1 MINFRP
7 NYFIM
12 KKSILTV
19 LFLSLT
25 LVFAVSCR
33 DVDDKDSAQEEEV
46 EALIEEAD
54 NVEVKEDKVKLES
67 PDGSETKVKYD
78 ENGEIEKVKTDD
90 NS

>member
-25 LVFAVSCR
+25 LVFAVGCR

>member
-1 MINFRP
+1 
-7 NYFIM
+7 M
-12 KKSILTV
+12 KKSILSI

-33 DVDDKDSAQEEEV
+33 DVDDKETAQEEEV
-46 EALIEEAD
+46 EALIEDAD
-54 NVEVKEDKVKLES
+54 NVEVKEDKLKLES
-67 PDGSETKVKYD
+67 PDGSEIKVKYD

>member
-1 MINFRP
+1 
-7 NYFIM
+7 M
-12 KKSILTV
+12 KKSVLTV

-33 DVDDKDSAQEEEV
+33 DVDDKETAQEEKV

-67 PDGSETKVKYD
+67 PDGSQTKVKYD

>member
-1 MINFRP
+1 MTNL
-7 NYFIM
+7 M
-12 KKSILTV
+12 KSYILV
-19 LFLSLT
+19 L
-25 LVFAVSCR
+25 LVAIAFTSCR
-33 DVDDKDSAQEEEV
+33 DVDNEQSAQEEKV
-46 EALIEEAD
+46 ENLMEEAD

>member
-1 MINFRP
+1 
-7 NYFIM
+7 M
-12 KKSILTV
+12 KKSVLTV

-25 LVFAVSCR
+25 FVFTVSCR
-33 DVDDKDSAQEEEV
+33 DVDDKETAQEEKV

-54 NVEVKEDKVKLES
+54 NVEVKKDKVKLES

>member
-1 MINFRP
+1 
-7 NYFIM
+7 M
-12 KKSILTV
+12 KKSILSI

-33 DVDDKDSAQEEEV
+33 DVDDKETAQEEEV